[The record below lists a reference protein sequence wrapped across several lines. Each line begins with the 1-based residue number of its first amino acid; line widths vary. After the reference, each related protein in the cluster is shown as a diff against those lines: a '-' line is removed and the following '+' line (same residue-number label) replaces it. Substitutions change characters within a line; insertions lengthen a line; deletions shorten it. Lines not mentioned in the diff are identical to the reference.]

1 MSDWLKSVKAGDQVA
16 IEHGTRGWESYTI
29 CTVVKV
35 TPKHGHIVL
44 DNGKRFDSKSFG
56 YEVGS
61 HGYNRCHIIEYT
73 DRVKASIE
81 RIDTRRRL
89 GKWSD
94 WLVKFVKDEQDLEK
108 LKDALTLMRA
118 LKPLTEKE
126 NEDG

>member
-1 MSDWLKSVKAGDQVA
+1 MSDWLRSVKAGDQVV
-16 IEHGTRGWESYTI
+16 IEGGFRGGESYTV
-29 CTVVKV
+29 CTVVRV

-44 DNGKRFDSKSFG
+44 DNGKKFDSKSFG

-61 HGYNRCHIIEYT
+61 DGYNRSHIIEYT
-73 DRVKASIE
+73 DRVKTNID
-81 RIDTRRRL
+81 RINVRARL

-94 WLVKFVKDEQDLEK
+94 WLVKFVKTEQDLEK

-118 LKPLTEKE
+118 LKPLTQKK